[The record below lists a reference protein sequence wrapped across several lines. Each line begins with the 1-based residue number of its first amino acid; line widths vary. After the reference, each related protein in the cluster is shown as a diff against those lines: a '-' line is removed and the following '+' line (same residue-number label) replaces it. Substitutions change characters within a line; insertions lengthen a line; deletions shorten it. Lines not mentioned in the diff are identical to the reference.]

1 MLMLF
6 QYDGGLW
13 GGQKDAHVDVS
24 GIIHVD
30 EHHNDCRRA
39 SYSRRKDGLASL
51 EFVRSFDTCHRL
63 QEEKDYLIEDGT
75 VHVVYASG
83 PGPLYRSVSF
93 LIIFSLK
100 NTFPFAFVSKNKKKK
115 KDQWR
120 FAFGRWRGI
129 PADSFT
135 QTCDWPGTSE
145 NQRSTSCSADCQCP
159 VKYSGSRNDVLLS
172 CCPSTTTIH
181 PEAPRGPGAFF
192 LKSP

>member
-39 SYSRRKDGLASL
+39 SYSRRQDGLASL

-115 KDQWR
+115 RINGVSPSDDDVGFQRTRLLKPATGQEHQKTNDPLHALLIANVQLN
-120 FAFGRWRGI
+120 I
-129 PADSFT
+129 PAQETTYYCRVVRLPQQFIRKHHVV
-135 QTCDWPGTSE
+135 Q
-145 NQRSTSCSADCQCP
+145 
-159 VKYSGSRNDVLLS
+159 VL
-172 CCPSTTTIH
+172 
-181 PEAPRGPGAFF
+181 FF
-192 LKSP
+192 